1 MRAAAQAA
9 NSDMLAKYDALNPD
23 AIRALVASGAQL
35 RPFSQEIMETSY
47 NAATA
52 GLHGALRQQCG
63 LQDTVRSM
71 IAYRND
77 AYLWFQVS
85 EYTADTS

>member
-1 MRAAAQAA
+1 
-9 NSDMLAKYDALNPD
+9 MLAKYDALNPD

-47 NAATA
+47 NAA
-52 GLHGALRQQCG
+52 QQVYTE
-63 LQDTVRSM
+63 LSASNADFKTIFDSM

-77 AYLWFQVS
+77 AYLWFQVA
-85 EYTADTS
+85 EYTADTFMMTQQRAGKL